1 MNEEEKYK
9 KSKFGKIDRAN
20 NKGQTND
27 AKVLSGERLSQNK
40 EIDSIRISKDNL
52 KKLKKK
58 FSSKK
63 RKSIGMFL
71 VLFIFMSLSTICL
84 SVSNFFYKTQTKE
97 LFDNNKK
104 LSLAI
109 FVLMLIGSFIFS
121 IFVSY
126 CECLIKTHFLGI
138 IFCLSLNAALDYC
151 ILYISYLSYFE
162 QVFCFLIVLISGCL
176 GCLLITIFVKDSIPS
191 LFILL
196 LFNLLF
202 SIVGIIIILFIY
214 NKTWNLVCAILALI
228 ISEFNIYSSK
238 YQLCSKDKKDPL
250 IYSQPFEIIIT
261 FLKMIFFLFNI
272 IKKILKI
279 IYKIFKCKNKKENDD
294 EENHDKENIPTDDI
308 ETGTENIEHNE
319 VKNSKIRNNQVN
331 DIKKKK
337 SIDKKYIK

>member
-138 IFCLSLNAALDYC
+138 IFCLSLNVALDYC

-162 QVFCFLIVLISGCL
+162 QVFCFLIVLISGSL

-214 NKTWNLVCAILALI
+214 NKTWNLVCAILAFI

-279 IYKIFKCKNKKENDD
+279 IYKIFKCKKKKENDD

-337 SIDKKYIK
+337 YIDKK

>member
-40 EIDSIRISKDNL
+40 EIDSIRISKNNL

-71 VLFIFMSLSTICL
+71 VLFIFMSLSTMCL
-84 SVSNFFYKTQTKE
+84 SISNFFYKTQTKE

-138 IFCLSLNAALDYC
+138 IFCLSLNVALDYC

-162 QVFCFLIVLISGCL
+162 QVFCFLIVLISGSL

-202 SIVGIIIILFIY
+202 SIIGIIIILFIY

-250 IYSQPFEIIIT
+250 IYSQPFEIII
-261 FLKMIFFLFNI
+261 LI
-272 IKKILKI
+272 
-279 IYKIFKCKNKKENDD
+279 
-294 EENHDKENIPTDDI
+294 
-308 ETGTENIEHNE
+308 
-319 VKNSKIRNNQVN
+319 S
-331 DIKKKK
+331 
-337 SIDKKYIK
+337 

>member
-40 EIDSIRISKDNL
+40 EIDSIRISKNNL

-138 IFCLSLNAALDYC
+138 IFILALNIAIDYC

-162 QVFCFLIVLISGCL
+162 QVFCFLIVLICGSF
-176 GCLLITIFVKDSIPS
+176 GCLLITIFVKDEIPS

-202 SIVGIIIILFIY
+202 SIIGLIIPLFIY
-214 NKTWNLVCAILALI
+214 NKTWNIIFAIFALI
-228 ISEFNIYSSK
+228 ISEFNVYSSK

-250 IYSQPFEIIIT
+250 IYSQPFELIIS
-261 FLKMIFFLFNI
+261 FFKMLFFFFNI
-272 IKKILKI
+272 IKKILRI
-279 IYKIFKCKNKKENDD
+279 FAKIFKCKKKKENDD
-294 EENHDKENIPTDDI
+294 EETPDDQNIPTDDI
-308 ETGTENIEHNE
+308 EGGTENIEQNE
-319 VKNSKIRNNQVN
+319 ANNSQISKNQVKN
-331 DIKKKK
+331 IKKK
-337 SIDKKYIK
+337 

>member
-9 KSKFGKIDRAN
+9 KSKLGKIDKTK
-20 NKGQTND
+20 NKTQTKEV
-27 AKVLSGERLSQNK
+27 KVSSGERLSQNK
-40 EIDSIRISKDNL
+40 EMDTIKITNKNL
-52 KKLKKK
+52 KKQKKK
-58 FSSKK
+58 FPSKK

-84 SVSNFFYKTQTKE
+84 SISNFFYRSQTKD

-104 LSLAI
+104 LSVAI
-109 FVLMLIGSFIFS
+109 FTLMLIGSFIFS

-138 IFCLSLNAALDYC
+138 IFCLSLNVALDYC

-162 QVFCFLIVLISGCL
+162 QVFCFLIVLISGSL
-176 GCLLITIFVKDSIPS
+176 GCLLITIFVKDTIPS

-202 SIVGIIIILFIY
+202 SVIGIIIIFFIY
-214 NKTWNLVCAILALI
+214 NKTWNLVCAILALL

-250 IYSQPFEIIIT
+250 IYSQPFELIIS
-261 FLKMIFFLFNI
+261 FLKMLFFLFNI
-272 IKKILKI
+272 IRKILKI
-279 IYKIFKCKNKKENDD
+279 ISKMFKCKKKKKNED
-294 EENHDKENIPTDDI
+294 EENHDNENIPSDDI
-308 ETGTENIEHNE
+308 EGGIENIEQNE
-319 VKNSKIRNNQVN
+319 ANNSNINRNQ
-331 DIKKKK
+331 
-337 SIDKKYIK
+337 

>member
-9 KSKFGKIDRAN
+9 KSKLGKIDKTK
-20 NKGQTND
+20 NKTQTKEV
-27 AKVLSGERLSQNK
+27 KVSSGERLSQNK
-40 EIDSIRISKDNL
+40 EMDTIKITNNNL
-52 KKLKKK
+52 KKQKKK
-58 FSSKK
+58 FPSKK

-84 SVSNFFYKTQTKE
+84 SISNFFYRSQTKD

-109 FVLMLIGSFIFS
+109 FTLMLIGSFIFS

-138 IFCLSLNAALDYC
+138 IFCLSLNVALDYC

-162 QVFCFLIVLISGCL
+162 QVFCFLIVLISGSL

-202 SIVGIIIILFIY
+202 SIIGIIIILFIY

-238 YQLCSKDKKDPL
+238 YQLCSKDKKEPL
-250 IYSQPFEIIIT
+250 IYSQPFELIIS
-261 FLKMIFFLFNI
+261 FFKMLFFFFNI
-272 IKKILKI
+272 IKKILRI
-279 IYKIFKCKNKKENDD
+279 FAKIFKCKKKKENDD
-294 EENHDKENIPTDDI
+294 EETPDDQNIPTDDI
-308 ETGTENIEHNE
+308 EGGTENIEQNE
-319 VKNSKIRNNQVN
+319 ANNSQISKNQVKN
-331 DIKKKK
+331 IKKK
-337 SIDKKYIK
+337 

>member
-20 NKGQTND
+20 NKAQTND

-40 EIDSIRISKDNL
+40 EIDSIRISKNNL

-138 IFCLSLNAALDYC
+138 IFCLSLNVALDYC

-162 QVFCFLIVLISGCL
+162 QVFCS
-176 GCLLITIFVKDSIPS
+176 
-191 LFILL
+191 
-196 LFNLLF
+196 NL
-202 SIVGIIIILFIY
+202 
-214 NKTWNLVCAILALI
+214 
-228 ISEFNIYSSK
+228 
-238 YQLCSKDKKDPL
+238 
-250 IYSQPFEIIIT
+250 
-261 FLKMIFFLFNI
+261 
-272 IKKILKI
+272 
-279 IYKIFKCKNKKENDD
+279 
-294 EENHDKENIPTDDI
+294 H
-308 ETGTENIEHNE
+308 
-319 VKNSKIRNNQVN
+319 
-331 DIKKKK
+331 
-337 SIDKKYIK
+337 